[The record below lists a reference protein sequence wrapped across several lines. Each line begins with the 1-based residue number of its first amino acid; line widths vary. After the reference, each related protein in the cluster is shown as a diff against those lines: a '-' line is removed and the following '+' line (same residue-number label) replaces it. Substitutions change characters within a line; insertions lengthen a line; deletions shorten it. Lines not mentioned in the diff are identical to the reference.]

1 VRTAV
6 IDHLQLRYLQGRTP
20 SLKDLS
26 LRQGDRA
33 DAGARP
39 FLTLIRSAAAS
50 GSSHAIH
57 PSARVPGALLKGCD
71 IPPGILWFSMNPPG
85 HRRCSGGRRAAVVE
99 EAVRGIENGQG
110 ERACPRPAP
119 QERRNPSL
127 RQGCAIYS
135 QRSQVYSSA
144 LQAAWSRRYSGGAK
158 GRFPARI
165 GWGIQDAACGLPRSL
180 LPRRWVN
187 KGKKKGRG
195 LYPRP
200 GK

>member
-1 VRTAV
+1 MRTAV
-6 IDHLQLRYLQGRTP
+6 IDHLRLRYLQGRTP
-20 SLKDLS
+20 NPKDLS

-57 PSARVPGALLKGCD
+57 PSARVPGALLKGC
-71 IPPGILWFSMNPPG
+71 
-85 HRRCSGGRRAAVVE
+85 
-99 EAVRGIENGQG
+99 
-110 ERACPRPAP
+110 
-119 QERRNPSL
+119 
-127 RQGCAIYS
+127 AIYS

-165 GWGIQDAACGLPRSL
+165 GVGYSGCCMWTSEKSTSTHSGE
-180 LPRRWVN
+180 
-187 KGKKKGRG
+187 
-195 LYPRP
+195 
-200 GK
+200 